1 LNSKSAPNLQLSS
14 ISLQHRT
21 SQGVSPAFGKQGQTP
36 LTPPAVGIPR
46 PRYATAMDTRLRQ
59 GSGEP
64 RRSAFGARADDVAAG
79 SELTDRAVL
88 DIVGGLVR
96 ELRGGASQVPVAL
109 TSSLE
114 RDLGISS
121 LERVELLL
129 RLERRFGVRLPEA
142 TVASAETPADLVAA
156 LERASPGTHAPVPHI
171 RPAVGAATAAPA
183 DARTLLEALEWH
195 VRATP
200 DRVHIVLHEEPGKER
215 SITYGALWNGA
226 MHTAAALAEHGVA
239 VGDTVALMLRT
250 EEAFFRTFV
259 GVLAAGAVPV
269 PMYPPVRADRIAE
282 YAHRQA
288 AILRNAASRVLVTFA
303 EADRVGSILRGVV
316 EPLKEVIDIDRLVP
330 GKVRSSNF
338 EVRSSLGESPALI
351 QYTSGS
357 TGDPKGVLLSHANI
371 LANIRAIGQAI
382 DVRPDDV
389 CVSWLP
395 LYHDMGLIGAW
406 LGALYFG
413 VPAVL
418 MSPLTFLSRPSR
430 WLWAIHAHRGTISP
444 APNFA
449 YDLAVS
455 KVADEEIEGLD
466 LSSWR
471 LALNGSEAVSADTI
485 ARFTQRFA
493 RYGFRPDAMYPVY
506 GLAEASVGLTMP
518 PLSRV
523 PRIDA
528 IAREPYQDTREIRP
542 ADPADQQPLR
552 FVSCGKPL
560 PDHEIRIVDQ
570 AGRPIGPR
578 EFGRIQFRGPSVTAG
593 YFRNPDATRAAFA
606 GDWLDSGDFGYW
618 AGDELFVT
626 GRAKDLII
634 RGGRNITPQEAEEV
648 AGAVAGIRKGCV
660 AAFGVQDPA
669 AGTERF
675 VVVAETRVTDD
686 SRREELRREVTA
698 RVTDALG
705 VPPDHVVIASP
716 GTVLKTPSGKI
727 RRSATREAY
736 ESGRLLTSRRP
747 VAVELALLVGESARL
762 RLRRALRLTSR
773 ILFTGYVVILVLITL
788 LPLWTLVHA
797 LPRGRAV
804 DRIVKRWSRLM
815 LRLTGLAPAV
825 SGLEH
830 LDAAGPAM
838 IVANH
843 ASYIDTIVLMAVLPG
858 DVRFIAKGAL
868 AKLPMVGSVIRRAG
882 HITIEKAEFS
892 QRLAG
897 ADQITQA
904 LGRGMSIAVFP
915 EGTFFRPAGLL
926 PFRLGAFRAAVEAGR
941 SIVPITLRG
950 TRDVLPDG
958 TWLLRWSPLA
968 VIIGAPLTPA
978 ASGWQEFVRL
988 RDLARAEI
996 ARHVGEPAI

>member
-1 LNSKSAPNLQLSS
+1 MDSGTAVDPEVVQRDVLE
-14 ISLQHRT
+14 I
-21 SQGVSPAFGKQGQTP
+21 VS
-36 LTPPAVGIPR
+36 
-46 PRYATAMDTRLRQ
+46 
-59 GSGEP
+59 
-64 RRSAFGARADDVAAG
+64 
-79 SELTDRAVL
+79 
-88 DIVGGLVR
+88 GLVK

-109 TSSLE
+109 GSSLE

-129 RLERRFGVRLPEA
+129 RLERRFGVRLPEE

-156 LERASPGTHAPVPHI
+156 LDRASRGSHVAVPYI
-171 RPAVGAATAAPA
+171 QPAVGAASAAPV
-183 DARTLLEALEWH
+183 DARTLLEALQWH

-200 DRVHIVLHEEPGKER
+200 DRVHIVLHEEPEKER

-226 MHTAAALAEHGVA
+226 MDTAAALAERGVA
-239 VGDTVALMLRT
+239 AGDTVALMLKT

-288 AILRNAASRVLVTFA
+288 AILRNAGSRILVTFA
-303 EADRVGSILRGVV
+303 DADRVGSILRGVV
-316 EPLKEVIDIDRLVP
+316 EPLKDVIDVDRLV
-330 GKVRSSNF
+330 SNNP
-338 EVRSSLGESPALI
+338 RGTAAIHAGSESPALI

-418 MSPLTFLSRPSR
+418 LSPLTFLSRPSR
-430 WLWAIHAHRGTISP
+430 WLWAIHAHRATISP

-449 YDLAVS
+449 YDLCVS
-455 KVADEEIEGLD
+455 KIADAEIEGLD

-471 LALNGSEAVSADTI
+471 LALNGSEAVSPDTI

-518 PLSRV
+518 TLARV

-542 ADPADQQPLR
+542 ADPADRQPLR

-560 PDHEIRIVDQ
+560 PGHEIRVVDQ
-570 AGRPIGPR
+570 AGRPLGPR
-578 EFGRIQFRGPSVTAG
+578 EFGRIQFRGPSVTTG

-618 AGDELFVT
+618 ADDELFVT

-648 AGAVAGIRKGCV
+648 AGAIAGIRKGCV

-675 VVVAETRVTDD
+675 VVVAETRVTDE
-686 SRREELRREVTA
+686 SRREELRREVAA

-727 RRSATREAY
+727 RRNATREAY
-736 ESGRLLTSRRP
+736 ESGRLLAARRP
-747 VAVELALLVGESARL
+747 VAVELAFLLGESVRL

-773 ILFTGYVVILVLITL
+773 ILFTSYVVILLLITL
-788 LPLWTLVHA
+788 LPFWVLVHL

-804 DRIVKRWSRLM
+804 DRVVKQWSRLM
-815 LRLTGLAPAV
+815 LTLTGLSPTV

-830 LDAAGPAM
+830 LDVAGPAM

-868 AKLPMVGSVIRRAG
+868 AALPIVGAVIRRAE
-882 HITIEKAEFS
+882 HITIEKADFS

-904 LGRGMSIAVFP
+904 LGRGISIAVFP

-941 SIVPITLRG
+941 SVVPITLRG

-968 VIIGAPLTPA
+968 VVIGAPLTPA

-996 ARHVGEPAI
+996 ARHVSEPTL